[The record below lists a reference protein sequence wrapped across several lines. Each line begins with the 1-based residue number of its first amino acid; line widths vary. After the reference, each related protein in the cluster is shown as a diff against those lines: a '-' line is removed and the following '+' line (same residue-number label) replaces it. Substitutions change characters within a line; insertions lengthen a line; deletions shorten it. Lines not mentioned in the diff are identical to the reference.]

1 MPTEELITRP
11 DQLAACCDHIATCP
25 VFGFDTEFIG
35 EETFV
40 PELCLLQVATP
51 KRLFVIDPLS
61 VGSLQKFWVLVADS
75 ARTVI
80 VHAGREEIRLCQRQ
94 SGSLPANLFDLQ
106 IAAGLVGY
114 TYPIGH
120 GPLIQQA
127 LSVRLHKHETLT
139 NWRQRPLSPQQLE
152 YAFDDVRY
160 LLPLWEKLSSK
171 LTKLGRD
178 DWLREETDFLLQR
191 SLGQDPSVERW
202 RKLKGAGSLDRK
214 RLAILRSLYTWREE
228 KATQRNRPVRTVVRD
243 DLLVEIA
250 RRSPKQEADLEVM
263 RGLSKR
269 DVPEIMALLNQV
281 RTRSAE
287 EFPALTPREDDPP
300 EMAWIAAVLHAV
312 LGDWCQKNDVSPA
325 LAASNHEL
333 KTLIRSMARNEPLP
347 VTSPF
352 ARGWRKLSLLP
363 EMLLLLQGKRALRI
377 KSLGGESPFE
387 LCDLER

>member
-40 PELCLLQVATP
+40 PELCLVQVATL

-61 VGSLQKFWVLVADS
+61 VGPLQKFWALVADP

-80 VHAGREEIRLCQRQ
+80 VHAGREEIRLCHRQ
-94 SGSLPANLFDLQ
+94 SGDLPADLFDLQ

-114 TYPIGH
+114 TFPIGH

-160 LLPLWEKLSSK
+160 LLPLWEKLSAK
-171 LTKLGRD
+171 LTKFCRN

-202 RKLKGAGSLDRK
+202 RKLKGAGALDRK
-214 RLAILRSLYTWREE
+214 RLAVLRALYTWREE

-250 RRSPKQEADLEVM
+250 RRNPKQEADLELM
-263 RGLSKR
+263 RGLGKR
-269 DVPEIMALLNQV
+269 DVPEIMALLNQ
-281 RTRSAE
+281 TRALPAE
-287 EFPALTPREDDPP
+287 DFPALTPRDDDPP
-300 EMAWIAAVLHAV
+300 EMAWIVSILHAV
-312 LGDWCQKNDVSPA
+312 LCDWCEKNELSHA
-325 LAASNHEL
+325 LAASNNEL
-333 KTLIRSMARNEPLP
+333 KTLIRCQARGEFLP
-347 VTSPF
+347 ATSPL
-352 ARGWRKLSLLP
+352 AKGWRKETLLP
-363 EMLLLLQGKRALRI
+363 ELLPLLQGRRGLRI
-377 KSLGGESPFE
+377 KSLDGKSPFE
-387 LCDLER
+387 LRDW